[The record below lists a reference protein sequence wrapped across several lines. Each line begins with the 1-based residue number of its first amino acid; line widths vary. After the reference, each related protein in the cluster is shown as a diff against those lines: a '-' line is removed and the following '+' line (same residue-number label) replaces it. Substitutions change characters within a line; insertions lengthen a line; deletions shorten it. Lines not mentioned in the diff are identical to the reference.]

1 MLKTRLALAA
11 LAATAVG
18 AFAAPAQAATATAT
32 APVTAAV
39 VDTLTVAAATPT
51 ALALIPGTTSTAVSS
66 VVTITD
72 TTPATPHSLTIA
84 DVATTPSGHVAGR
97 MDNTSVTPLGPTKLA
112 NPLDWATGA
121 TAGPFSQ
128 LSGTAAT
135 VLASGTLAVDPV
147 TLWFRQTVATS
158 EQLQALQTYS
168 LTATYTVT
176 G

>member
-1 MLKTRLALAA
+1 MLKTRFALAA
-11 LAATAVG
+11 LAATAVA
-18 AFAAPAQAATATAT
+18 AFAGPAQAATTSTT

-51 ALALIPGTTSTAVSS
+51 ALALIPGTTSPALSA

-84 DVATTPSGHVAGR
+84 DVTTTPAGHVAGR
-97 MDNTSVTPLGPTKLA
+97 MDNTSVTPLGPARLA
-112 NPLDWATGA
+112 SPLEWATGA
-121 TAGPFSQ
+121 TAGPFTQ

-147 TLWFRQTVATS
+147 TVWFRQPVATS
-158 EQLQALQTYS
+158 EQLQALQTYG
-168 LTATYTVT
+168 LTTTYTVT